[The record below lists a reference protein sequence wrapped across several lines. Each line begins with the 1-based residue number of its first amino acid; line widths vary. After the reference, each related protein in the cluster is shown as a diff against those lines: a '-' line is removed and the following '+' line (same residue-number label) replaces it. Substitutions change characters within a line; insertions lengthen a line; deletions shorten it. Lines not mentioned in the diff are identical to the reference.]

1 MARELTH
8 TDADALIAQYIGP
21 HPSDRGLANYW
32 LVDAGVA
39 VWAIIGTLE
48 ANHGHAEDV
57 AAMYEIPREAV
68 EAAEA
73 FYARHREIIDD
84 RIAQNRFE

>member
-32 LVDAGVA
+32 LADAGIQ
-39 VWAIIGTLE
+39 VWAIIAFLE
-48 ANHGHAEDV
+48 ANGGDADAV
-57 AAMYEIPREAV
+57 AAMFEIPRTQVEAV
-68 EAAEA
+68 QA
-73 FYARHREIIDD
+73 FYTRHRAVIDD

>member
-21 HPSDRGLANYW
+21 HPADRGLANYW
-32 LVDAGVA
+32 LMDAGVA

-48 ANHGHAEDV
+48 ANHGHTEDV
-57 AAMYEIPREAV
+57 AAMYAIPREAV